1 MRRDLLE
8 VLTVGLP
15 FCGFKIIAGLSLGG
29 AGWLL
34 VGLGVI
40 DALINAINLAGLLAY
55 RTRPMSACT
64 LALATYPFRG
74 TGGSPQKW
82 VDLGNS
88 LDVLLAFA
96 LVALMIGFG
105 RLGALPAER
114 LAVWN
119 ACVILNVLGAGL
131 ARFGASVRDLARD

>member
-15 FCGFKIIAGLSLGG
+15 FCGFKIIAGLALGG

-34 VGLGVI
+34 VGLGALDAVI
-40 DALINAINLAGLLAY
+40 NLINLAGLLAY
-55 RTRPMSACT
+55 RTRPMAACT
-64 LALATYPFRG
+64 MALATYPFRG
-74 TGGSPQKW
+74 SAPQKW
-82 VDLGNS
+82 LDLGNS
-88 LDVLLAFA
+88 LDVLLAFV
-96 LVALMIGFG
+96 LVAAMIGFG